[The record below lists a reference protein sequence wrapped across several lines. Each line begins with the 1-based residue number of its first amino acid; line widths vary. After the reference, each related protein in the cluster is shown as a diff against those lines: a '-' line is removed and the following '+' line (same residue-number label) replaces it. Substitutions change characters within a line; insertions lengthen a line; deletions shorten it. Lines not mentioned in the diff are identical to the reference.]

1 MKLNRLQ
8 AGRSQAKGSA
18 GQLLLPAHTTHKH
31 TQAWKVSSITT
42 STQAIHISS
51 SPVLGTFIGPSRRYT
66 LTSRRIYK
74 NILANLRH
82 HLHFGADYLQDPLG
96 EPQQFLH
103 LLNSTFAIAFAKP
116 SATIHP
122 QLSHSLLQQ
131 PSSEF
136 EGMPCKAEGLV
147 LTVDPNVIHKVDTN
161 NPQNLFSMWTVFSR
175 CADSVEQ
182 GRRLENLSWRLWN
195 RETFCCEAKGLS
207 TVTTTTLPK
216 DIPAQQQLS
225 DLPQLSGSVDSIADE
240 EAIDFTTISDPVE
253 ILRPRIVRQDSCASS
268 RSRGRERHITSDHLE
283 KMVVS
288 IIQEKEPNLAP
299 LPDMSSPS
307 VESSVADHMQSSSE
321 EDYTPTTQITESACE
336 SVNASSESSSQSKS
350 AEVPATT
357 VIRGF
362 SPSQIPSFRVS
373 HEPKPA
379 AQDPIPEPRSSP
391 AHKPVQPKKQG
402 AMFKIGDSSSNESSP
417 QSLDT
422 RKPMA
427 PPAKRPMFEVGV
439 GSSGEDEGS
448 LKSAM
453 HSSRQCS
460 LLTAQKKQASFNNH
474 ISTRTIQTPS
484 DQSDSYMDESA
495 IDDDDEDS
503 EWEDSIEESG
513 KSSVDDAVTFKR
525 VPSKPNLTSQRS
537 LISLMFAGQE
547 ERVKGLSN
555 YASHSTP
562 AIPQRART
570 LQNPSNMH
578 VVSSPN
584 DSDNG
589 LEMRRGV
596 RPTPL
601 KPITEIPRSS
611 AQPIMTNP
619 QIHHHQA
626 ALSPRTTRRNMLAT
640 ELTESLRRQLLWERQ
655 QKTSTANAVLKRRHT
670 SLDVANL
677 KQYPEK
683 AYMAKGKEEPNSSSW
698 NQYFS
703 REDFGGY
710 HAQGW

>member
-1 MKLNRLQ
+1 
-8 AGRSQAKGSA
+8 
-18 GQLLLPAHTTHKH
+18 
-31 TQAWKVSSITT
+31 
-42 STQAIHISS
+42 
-51 SPVLGTFIGPSRRYT
+51 
-66 LTSRRIYK
+66 
-74 NILANLRH
+74 
-82 HLHFGADYLQDPLG
+82 
-96 EPQQFLH
+96 
-103 LLNSTFAIAFAKP
+103 
-116 SATIHP
+116 
-122 QLSHSLLQQ
+122 
-131 PSSEF
+131 
-136 EGMPCKAEGLV
+136 MPCKAEGLV

-195 RETFCCEAKGLS
+195 RETFCCEAKAIPA
-207 TVTTTTLPK
+207 VTTTTLPK
-216 DIPAQQQLS
+216 DIPAQQQIS
-225 DLPQLSGSVDSIADE
+225 DVPQLSGSVDSIADE
-240 EAIDFTTISDPVE
+240 EAIDFNPISDPVE
-253 ILRPRIVRQDSCASS
+253 IVRPRIVRQDSCASS

-307 VESSVADHMQSSSE
+307 VESSVADHIQSSPE
-321 EDYTPTTQITESACE
+321 VENTPATQISESACE
-336 SVNASSESSSQSKS
+336 SMNVSSESSPQSKP
-350 AEVPATT
+350 AEIPATT

-362 SPSQIPSFRVS
+362 SPSQIPSFHVS

-379 AQDPIPEPRSSP
+379 AQDPIPEPQSSP

-422 RKPMA
+422 RKPVP

-439 GSSGEDEGS
+439 GSSGDDEGS

-453 HSSRQCS
+453 HASRQHP
-460 LLTAQKKQASFNNH
+460 LLTAQKKQTSFNNH
-474 ISTRTIQTPS
+474 ISTRTIHTPS

-495 IDDDDEDS
+495 IDDDEDDS

-547 ERVKGLSN
+547 ERAKGLSN

-570 LQNPSNMH
+570 LQNPTNMN

-589 LEMRRGV
+589 LEMRRGL
-596 RPTPL
+596 RPTL
-601 KPITEIPRSS
+601 KPINEIPRSS

-619 QIHHHQA
+619 QTHHHQA

-683 AYMAKGKEEPNSSSW
+683 AYMAKGRDEPNSSSW

>member
-1 MKLNRLQ
+1 
-8 AGRSQAKGSA
+8 
-18 GQLLLPAHTTHKH
+18 
-31 TQAWKVSSITT
+31 
-42 STQAIHISS
+42 
-51 SPVLGTFIGPSRRYT
+51 
-66 LTSRRIYK
+66 
-74 NILANLRH
+74 
-82 HLHFGADYLQDPLG
+82 
-96 EPQQFLH
+96 
-103 LLNSTFAIAFAKP
+103 
-116 SATIHP
+116 
-122 QLSHSLLQQ
+122 
-131 PSSEF
+131 
-136 EGMPCKAEGLV
+136 MPCKAEGLV

-195 RETFCCEAKGLS
+195 RETFCCEAKALP
-207 TVTTTTLPK
+207 TVSAAALPK
-216 DIPAQQQLS
+216 DIPEHQRIPEV
-225 DLPQLSGSVDSIADE
+225 PQLSGSVDSVADE
-240 EAIDFTTISDPVE
+240 EAIDFSTISEPVE

-307 VESSVADHMQSSSE
+307 IESSDADQTQSSPDVE
-321 EDYTPTTQITESACE
+321 QMPTTPITESASE
-336 SVNASSESSSQSKS
+336 SVIAPCQLPSQ
-350 AEVPATT
+350 AELTEIPATT

-362 SPSQIPSFRVS
+362 SPAQTSSFHYS
-373 HEPKPA
+373 HESKSK
-379 AQDPIPEPRSSP
+379 AQDPIPEPQSSP
-391 AHKPVQPKKQG
+391 AAKPVQPKKRP
-402 AMFKIGDSSSNESSP
+402 ALFKLGDSSSNESSP
-417 QSLDT
+417 QSVEP
-422 RKPMA
+422 RKAVPQPAAAAKKPM
-427 PPAKRPMFEVGV
+427 FDIGV
-439 GSSGEDEGS
+439 NSSGEDESPS

-453 HSSRQCS
+453 HSSRQGPM
-460 LLTAQKKQASFNNH
+460 LNAQKKQTSFHNQV
-474 ISTRTIQTPS
+474 STRLIQTPS

-525 VPSKPNLTSQRS
+525 VPSKANLTSQRS

-547 ERVKGLSN
+547 ERAKGLSN

-562 AIPQRART
+562 AIPQRARA
-570 LQNPSNMH
+570 LQNPSNMN

-589 LEMRRGV
+589 LEMKRGL
-596 RPTPL
+596 RSTPL
-601 KPITEIPRSS
+601 KPINEIPRST
-611 AQPIMTNP
+611 AQPIMVNP
-619 QIHHHQA
+619 PTHNHQA

-655 QKTSTANAVLKRRHT
+655 QKSSTANAVLKRRHT
-670 SLDVANL
+670 ALDVANL

-683 AYMAKGKEEPNSSSW
+683 AYMNQGKDEPNSSSW

>member
-1 MKLNRLQ
+1 
-8 AGRSQAKGSA
+8 
-18 GQLLLPAHTTHKH
+18 
-31 TQAWKVSSITT
+31 
-42 STQAIHISS
+42 
-51 SPVLGTFIGPSRRYT
+51 
-66 LTSRRIYK
+66 
-74 NILANLRH
+74 
-82 HLHFGADYLQDPLG
+82 
-96 EPQQFLH
+96 
-103 LLNSTFAIAFAKP
+103 
-116 SATIHP
+116 
-122 QLSHSLLQQ
+122 
-131 PSSEF
+131 
-136 EGMPCKAEGLV
+136 MPCKAEGLV

-207 TVTTTTLPK
+207 AAATTLPK
-216 DIPAQQQLS
+216 DIPEHQRLPEV
-225 DLPQLSGSVDSIADE
+225 PQLSGSVDSVADE

-253 ILRPRIVRQDSCASS
+253 IVRPRIVRQDSCASS

-307 VESSVADHMQSSSE
+307 VESSDADQTQSSYPEAEQTPQTPVSE
-321 EDYTPTTQITESACE
+321 AACE
-336 SVNASSESSSQSKS
+336 LTASYQSSTQSKS
-350 AEVPATT
+350 QEAPATT

-362 SPSQIPSFRVS
+362 SPSHIPSFRVS
-373 HEPKPA
+373 HEPKITV
-379 AQDPIPEPRSSP
+379 QDPIPDPQSSP
-391 AHKPVQPKKQG
+391 APKPVQSKKQPPK
-402 AMFKIGDSSSNESSP
+402 FKLGDSSSNESSP
-417 QSLDT
+417 QSMET
-422 RKPMA
+422 RQPM
-427 PPAKRPMFEVGV
+427 PPPSKRPMFEVGV
-439 GSSGEDEGS
+439 GSSGDDESPS

-453 HSSRQCS
+453 HSSRPGS
-460 LLTAQKKQASFNNH
+460 LLSAQKKQTSFNNQVT
-474 ISTRTIQTPS
+474 TRTIQTPS

-525 VPSKPNLTSQRS
+525 VPSKANLTSQRS

-562 AIPQRART
+562 AIPQRARN
-570 LQNPSNMH
+570 LQSHSNMNI
-578 VVSSPN
+578 VSSPN
-584 DSDNG
+584 DSDTG
-589 LEMRRGV
+589 LEMRRGL

-619 QIHHHQA
+619 QTHHHQA

-683 AYMAKGKEEPNSSSW
+683 AYMGKAKAKDEPNSSSW